1 MSGNVIAEI
10 QHMPVSNPFG
20 GDGYITMT
28 NSFNTDV
35 QKLGQSFWYD
45 NIQRRLI
52 NSGELQDLITHFGV
66 LGITSNP
73 SIFDKAISQ
82 STDYDEDIVTQVRQ
96 GKDTKSIYESLAISD
111 IQAAADLLLPVY
123 ERTKGVDGYISLEVS
138 PTLARD
144 TQETVAEARR
154 LRDAVAR
161 RNLMIKVPATPEGIP
176 AIEQLIAEGI
186 HVNVTLIFSPE
197 VYEQVAR
204 AYMAG
209 LKARA
214 DKGLSLDVASV
225 ASFFVSRVDTL
236 VDKLLDEKM
245 AATPDAGKKS
255 ALGGLKHKAAIA
267 NAKLAYQL
275 YKKMSAESGWKALA
289 KAGANPQRPLWAS
302 TSTKDPSLP
311 DTFYAD
317 ALIGKDTVNTLP
329 PATLKAFNDHGK
341 VAATLEKNTADAT
354 STMKALEEAGINLQG
369 VWQKLQDDG
378 VKQFADAFDSM
389 MRAIDTKRDSIV
401 ARGEVSGD
409 GVSVAE
415 VYVEEL
421 AASKTATR
429 IWQRDASVWTT
440 APEHIKVVNNRLG
453 WLSSIDIMRGEL
465 GKINT
470 FVNRVKA
477 EGYTD
482 AVVLGMGGSSVAPS
496 VFAATFEK
504 APGALNLHVLDTT
517 DPLAVSAFS
526 KGLDLKKTLF
536 LVASKSGGTIEVRG
550 FYEFFRA
557 QADDKLGDSAGEH
570 FVAITDEGSP
580 LDTLSESEMFRTVFY
595 NPDDIGGRYSALS
608 YFGLLP
614 AALMGVDVGRL
625 LDRAEQMANWCM
637 SDSPL
642 NPGLWLGAL
651 LGGLSLAGKDKI
663 MLICA
668 SKVEAMGLWIEQLIG
683 ESTGKQGRGIVAVEG
698 DLVNMKRLPELT
710 RDRVY
715 VYTAYEG
722 DTGHDKLIAQI
733 EKLKLP
739 LITLRMKDEYD
750 IAAEFFRWEFAT
762 VVAGSI
768 IGVDPFDEPNV
779 TESKVNT
786 KRLLEEHEESGV
798 FASEA
803 TSKSANSQI
812 NKFLRSA
819 KEGDYVAIHAYLPYG
834 GEMAEQLQKFRQLIG
849 EKTDVPVSLGYGP
862 RFLHSTGQLHKGGAN
877 NVVAVQLTYDVEDDV
892 PIAGAPYTFGTL
904 IRAQALGD
912 YEALRAHSRRV
923 IRMHLGYD
931 AVAGLKKL
939 MKTMKGATRKVKP
952 GGKKIKN

>member
-1 MSGNVIAEI
+1 MSGNVYEPLQTTPAPISGEG
-10 QHMPVSNPFG
+10 N
-20 GDGYITMT
+20 ITMT
-28 NSFNTDV
+28 NAFNTEV

-45 NIQRRLI
+45 NIQRGLI
-52 NSGELQDLITHFGV
+52 HSGELQDLIAHFGV

-82 STDYDEDIVTQVRQ
+82 SADYDEDIVALVRQ
-96 GKDTKSIYESLAISD
+96 GKDTKAVYEGLAIAD

-123 ERTKGVDGYISLEVS
+123 ERTNGGDGYISLEVS
-138 PTLARD
+138 PSLARD
-144 TQETVAEARR
+144 TAGTVAEARR
-154 LRDAVAR
+154 LHAAVAR
-161 RNLMIKVPATPEGIP
+161 RNLMIKVPATAEGIP
-176 AIEQLIAEGI
+176 AIETLIAEGI
-186 HVNVTLIFSPE
+186 NINVTLIFSPD
-197 VYEQVAR
+197 VYETVAR

-209 LKARA
+209 LKTRA

-236 VDKLLDEKM
+236 VDKLLDEKI
-245 AATPDAGKKS
+245 AAASDEAKKT
-255 ALGGLKHKAAIA
+255 ALAALKHKAGIA
-267 NAKLAYQL
+267 NAKVAYQL
-275 YKKMSAESGWKALA
+275 YKKLIAEPGWKALA
-289 KAGANPQRPLWAS
+289 KAGASPQRQLWAS
-302 TSTKDPSLP
+302 TSTKNPALP

-317 ALIGKDTVNTLP
+317 ALIGKDTVDTLP
-329 PATLKAFNDHGK
+329 PLTLKAFNDHGK
-341 VAATLEKNTADAT
+341 VAATLDKNSAEAA
-354 STMKALEEAGINLQG
+354 STMKALEDAGINLPG

-378 VKQFADAFDSM
+378 VKQFFDAFGSM
-389 MRAIDTKRDSIV
+389 LKAIDTKRDSIV

-409 GVSVAE
+409 GIAVAE

-429 IWQRDASVWTT
+429 IWQRDASIWTT
-440 APEHIKVVNNRLG
+440 APEHIKVISNRLG
-453 WLSSIDIMRGEL
+453 WLSSIDIMRGAL
-465 GKINT
+465 PKIT
-470 FVNRVKA
+470 AFVNRVKA

-482 AVVLGMGGSSVAPS
+482 AVVLGMGGSSLAPD
-496 VFAATFEK
+496 VFRATFNK

-517 DPLAVSAFS
+517 DPVSVAAFS
-526 KGLDLKKTLF
+526 KSLDLKKTLF
-536 LVASKSGGTIEVRG
+536 LVASKSGGTIEVRA

-557 QADDKLGDSAGEH
+557 QADDKLGENAGAH
-570 FVAITDEGSP
+570 FVAITDEASP
-580 LDTLSESEMFRTVFY
+580 LDTLSESEGFRTVFY
-595 NPDDIGGRYSALS
+595 NPEDIGGRYSALS

-614 AALMGVDVGRL
+614 AALMGIDIARL
-625 LDRAEQMANWCM
+625 LDRAEQMETWCM

-642 NPGLWLGAL
+642 NPGLWLGSL
-651 LGGLSLAGKDKI
+651 LGGLSLAGKDKV
-663 MLICA
+663 MLICSPKIDA
-668 SKVEAMGLWIEQLIG
+668 LGLWIEQLIV

-698 DLVNMKRLPELT
+698 DLANMKHLPELT

-722 DTGHDKLIAQI
+722 DTTHDKLIAQI

-739 LITLRMKDEYD
+739 LITLRLKDEYD

-779 TESKVNT
+779 TESKINT

-834 GEMAEQLQKFRQLIG
+834 GETAEQLQKFRQLIG
-849 EKTDVPVSLGYGP
+849 EKTDVPVTLGYGP
-862 RFLHSTGQLHKGGAN
+862 RFLHSTGQIHKGGAN

-939 MKTMKGATRKVKP
+939 MKTMKGATRKVKTA
-952 GGKKIKN
+952 GKSKIKN